1 VKVEKKYHYGKVIF
15 EASEKKIMR
24 RKTLLDLIKRLKEKG
39 AYIEASGYFK
49 EKGKRVWV
57 YGKLPEEV
65 DGIPYN
71 SWVSF
76 DIKIN
81 NLIFKIEASDKF
93 LYFPAAKISVSN
105 ESEVEARNKLE
116 KILREYVKI

>member
-1 VKVEKKYHYGKVIF
+1 VKVEKNYRYGKVIF
-15 EASEKKIMR
+15 EASEKKVMR
-24 RKTLLDLIKRLKEKG
+24 RKTLWELIKRLKEEG

-57 YGKLPEEV
+57 NGELPEEV

-76 DIKIN
+76 DIRIN
-81 NLIFKIEASDKF
+81 NLIFEIETDKKF
-93 LYFPAAKISVSN
+93 LYLPAAKISVSSK
-105 ESEVEARNKLE
+105 SEVEARNQLE
-116 KILREYVKI
+116 KILREYIKI